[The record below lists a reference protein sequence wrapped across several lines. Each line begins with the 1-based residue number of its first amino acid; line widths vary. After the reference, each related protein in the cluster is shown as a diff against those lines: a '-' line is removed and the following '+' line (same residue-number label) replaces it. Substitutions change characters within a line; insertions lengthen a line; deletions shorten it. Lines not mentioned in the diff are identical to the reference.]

1 MMIMMVVMMMI
12 LTKMMM
18 MIRMMIMMIRTELK
32 MLSENKI
39 GDMFSTPNPLKAH
52 LVSGRSVF
60 RHQAVTLNRRC
71 ASHQTSL
78 ITIANITIAITTNTI
93 TNITIGLPRPPFL
106 LSSQ

>member
-1 MMIMMVVMMMI
+1 MKAPTPAII
-12 LTKMMM
+12 LLEIFISITISK
-18 MIRMMIMMIRTELK
+18 IMMIRTELK

-78 ITIANITIAITTNTI
+78 ITITITTDIITNNITSHHYQTT
-93 TNITIGLPRPPFL
+93 
-106 LSSQ
+106 